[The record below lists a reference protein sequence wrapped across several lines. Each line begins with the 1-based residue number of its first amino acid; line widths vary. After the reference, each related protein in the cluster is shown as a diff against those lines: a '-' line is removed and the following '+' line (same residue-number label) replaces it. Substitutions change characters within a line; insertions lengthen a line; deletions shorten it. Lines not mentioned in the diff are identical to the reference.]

1 MTRVPSSMAAPVVL
15 QAQEGEAL
23 WFLGGLVTI
32 KVDGATSGGQF
43 ALIEHLAP
51 QGPGPPLHVHARED
65 EWFFVV
71 EGELTFWVGGRLI
84 AAPAG
89 AFIYGPRGV
98 PHTYVVTSREARFL
112 VGVQPAGFENFVRML
127 AEPARSRTLPP
138 PTLRMPEPERLT
150 TVAAEYGIEVLGP
163 PGIPS

>member
-1 MTRVPSSMAAPVVL
+1 MTRVPNSMAAPVAL
-15 QAQEGEAL
+15 RADEGEAL

-112 VGVQPAGFENFVRML
+112 SACSPPASRTSCGCWPSR
-127 AEPARSRTLPP
+127 ARSRTLPP

-150 TVAAEYGIEVLGP
+150 AIAAEYGIEVLGP